1 MGADLIALICHFILG
16 LMVVT
21 IIESP
26 LFDACKD
33 CACCESAV
41 PRDDDIDLDDD
52 VIEEEQRVSN
62 MVLNQGDDLDS
73 EEQNSKKIEVEDVE
87 Q

>member
-1 MGADLIALICHFILG
+1 M
-16 LMVVT
+16 
-21 IIESP
+21 
-26 LFDACKD
+26 
-33 CACCESAV
+33 
-41 PRDDDIDLDDD
+41 PRDEDIDLDDD